1 MPLPFSFSTQRQ
13 SSEAESP
20 AEATAIAMAT
30 AEKVMN
36 HAPGQVSTEP
46 LQGTLG
52 SIFITPVLEAAPRA
66 VPNYPHYAA
75 VNSAD
80 QPFGQEQEAVTPA
93 ELPVTA
99 AVPQPTSQQSSAQ
112 GAALA
117 HDLPAQMDQLRNDI
131 FGIAMNA
138 SALNDRL
145 DRMEQRL
152 PQAGQSVQAGIT
164 ALRGEIET
172 WLENHL
178 NAAVEH
184 CMNQIIS
191 RSNSSDNRSVN

>member
-1 MPLPFSFSTQRQ
+1 M
-13 SSEAESP
+13 
-20 AEATAIAMAT
+20 AI

-36 HAPGQVSTEP
+36 HAPGHVSTEP
-46 LQGTLG
+46 LQGAQG
-52 SIFITPVLEAAPRA
+52 SLFASPALEAPRA
-66 VPNYPHYAA
+66 MPHFRPQGA
-75 VNSAD
+75 VNSAG
-80 QPFGQEQEAVTPA
+80 QPFIAKQEGVLAADLQM
-93 ELPVTA
+93 TA
-99 AVPQPTSQQSSAQ
+99 AVPPPISQQPGTQGPATAQ
-112 GAALA
+112 
-117 HDLPAQMDQLRNDI
+117 DLPAQIEQLRNDI
-131 FGIAMNA
+131 FGIAMNT

-152 PQAGQSVQAGIT
+152 PQAGQSAQAGIA

-191 RSNSSDNRSVN
+191 RTHSSANHSVN